1 MGLSLRSLW
10 LRTKRRPRRLGAGDA
25 LNRSRPCVE
34 LLEERSLLSITFSG
48 PNNSGTAT
56 LTGTATAD
64 QFVIRLDQ
72 IGSGNID
79 FSDNNGQSFTMAAL
93 SGITDVQVQGLGG
106 TDRLI
111 LDFSN
116 GIFGKTTSAF
126 PITFDGGSG
135 FDRLI
140 VQPGLPSGQGTIT
153 ESFFSGANF
162 GDGELAI
169 SNGQLTTGVSMT
181 HVEHVIDELPAT
193 SLRVFGT
200 DRNNVIDIGFGES
213 SSGGVTTNTVR
224 GLDLRAID
232 LNGAQRNDEGFAGD
246 PAITDPDPPT
256 PSGDPVDD
264 NAFALGQSRGFIP
277 ITFANKGALVI
288 DSQGGDDLIIVDISQ
303 AATGLTS
310 LTLDGNTGT
319 DVASLL
325 RVPGSLSVTQQ
336 NIEQSLTTTAAT
348 YVNFLY
354 ETRLGRL
361 PEAGAVPAWVN
372 FLNSSGIQA
381 TASAI
386 ELSPEARERFV
397 THLYENVL
405 GRDPMGGE
413 ELGWVNFLLGGG
425 SETDVLQGFLSSPEF
440 FNRAQTLISSGT
452 ADERFVAAL
461 YQTALGRVAS
471 SGEVSAWAAAVPSLG
486 RPSVVNTFIMSPEF
500 RNNLVHTLYVMVLH
514 RFPDQAGFLSW
525 VNSSLSLT
533 DIRIDILG
541 SGESFFRN

>member
-1 MGLSLRSLW
+1 
-10 LRTKRRPRRLGAGDA
+10 
-25 LNRSRPCVE
+25 VE

-48 PNNSGTAT
+48 PNNSGTTT
-56 LTGTATAD
+56 LSGTAGAD
-64 QFVIRLDQ
+64 QFVIRLHQ
-72 IGSGNID
+72 LGSGNID
-79 FSDNNGQSFTMAAL
+79 FSDNDGQTFTTAAL
-93 SGITDVQVQGLGG
+93 SGITDVRVQGLGG

-140 VQPGLPSGQGTIT
+140 VEPGLPSGQGNVTDT
-153 ESFFSGANF
+153 FFAGANF

-169 SNGQLTTGVSMT
+169 SNGLLSTAVSMT

-193 SLRVFGT
+193 SLSVFGT
-200 DRNNVIDIGFGES
+200 DRNNVIDIGFGNS
-213 SSGGVTTNTVR
+213 SSGGITTNTVR
-224 GLDLRAID
+224 GLDLGAID

-246 PAITDPDPPT
+246 PHITDPDPPT
-256 PSGDPVDD
+256 PNGDPVDD

-277 ITFANKGALVI
+277 ITFANKGAVVV
-288 DSQGGDDLIIVDISQ
+288 DGQGGDDLMIVDISQ

-310 LTLDGNTGT
+310 LNLEGNTGT

-336 NIEQSLTTTAAT
+336 NIGQSLTTTAET

-361 PEAGAVPAWVN
+361 PEPGAVPSWVHA
-372 FLNSSGIQA
+372 LNSSGMQA
-381 TASAI
+381 TARAI
-386 ELSPEARERFV
+386 ELSREARERFV
-397 THLYENVL
+397 THFYEHVL

-425 SETDVLQGFLSSPEF
+425 SETDVLQGFLASPEF
-440 FNRAQTLISSGT
+440 FSRAKTLISTGT
-452 ADERFVAAL
+452 ANERFVAAL
-461 YQTALGRVAS
+461 YQTALGRVAT
-471 SGEVSAWAAAVPSLG
+471 SGEMSAWAGAVPSLG
-486 RPSVVNTFIMSPEF
+486 LPSIVNAFIMSPEF

-514 RFPDQAGFLSW
+514 RFPDHAGYLGW
-525 VNSSLSLT
+525 VNSGLSLT